1 MFTLNI
7 YSDIYTNDFFMCLQ
21 VLEAMKVIYVGVRM
35 TITKGWRKV
44 GKKLIGSC
52 IGIVR
57 NTGMEPRLQNHLT
70 EHGLPTNYEDIPS
83 DESADSVDAAMNE
96 DSGDAAMT
104 EDCGASQNVWDQN
117 VSTEHV
123 GPSYVHEVYFTKSIK
138 KSRQNLGT
146 NVVFLN

>member
-70 EHGLPTNYEDIPS
+70 EHGLPSNYEDIPS
-83 DESADSVDAAMNE
+83 DESADSGDAAMNE

-104 EDCGASQNVWDQN
+104 EDCGAS
-117 VSTEHV
+117 TEHV
-123 GPSYVHEVYFTKSIK
+123 GPSYVHEVYFTKPIK
-138 KSRQNLGT
+138 KSRQNLST